1 MEYLLRYP
9 LDLTGRNPDNLIR
22 GESHVLKDM
31 RFRAIAP
38 YYGAFFGDTAVLY
51 DEFNNR
57 PLIRNKDFVTAEVL
71 VDKTSLTGQP
81 VNGIILIINRQVS
94 KNVRI
99 DYQCLGGDNF
109 KNNQSI
115 ENLLKV
121 EHDDYVS
128 YSYTD
133 INKKPESFKPT
144 FHKHSVVE
152 IYGFE
157 YVTYLL
163 ESIRNAVIWK
173 KLDLVKELIGRVD
186 QEIVNMVET
195 NINNSDEAFNK
206 FLSDYRHAFRKEIF
220 DLAFIKNYRPSTQ
233 QEGVA
238 LANGDRVNL
247 TDEAYITI
255 QTISFFKSE
264 LYSFLLAKSKTGL
277 GTEYGLIGNPT
288 KEYLASAPNGTRFF
302 IDSHDVAVK
311 TGQTFDLTV
320 FPDLQAKRT
329 KFTIYKIS
337 NHAAG
342 RGGIFMATNLLTAAT
357 YIGKLA
363 MYGENLLMEWKQL
376 QLASISD
383 QNFADVIN
391 HLGDT
396 TNPHGD
402 TKEDVG
408 FDLLEN
414 LSVATKEDVLA
425 QIAVRKYLTAENLQL
440 YMKGFMAGQVD
451 NNEIKPD
458 PKINVMKRFD
468 IVFSDCGDNLVNSD
482 SRICSIDEIDFS
494 FNVYT
499 QRVKYRNAKRLA
511 ENPEL
516 KDFNPVIYEA
526 FTKLVGSTLSTDH
539 STRTGVK
546 LVNLP
551 EVLSINQTWNFG
563 TLYQGF
569 RSGVYDYETTDPYYD
584 TLLVVRGAKTK
595 PSVNGALELRYIKSH
610 DELLAEYGGVQG
622 LADEFEFQMKKGD
635 YLVCFRAFNKPPEG
649 ASEQAILDFEKKEQV
664 TKIEIFS
671 TGYTFHIDLRTAVFE
686 DFNFITLKEK
696 NSPKVIPSIHYPAP
710 PENWFNNEIPQ
721 EAAGFLSTVI
731 VGKARLGPNAVD
743 IEPDEDL
750 GINTLIENFRDNP
763 SRPGYVNGTLGMTV
777 VKLNNDGTT
786 KVDYPMLVEN
796 MPRDDFYNGILGV
809 SLENDKATAVF
820 QEQLDL
826 VKSVNYNIFLDPFL
840 DVTKVT
846 RPIPY
851 DNLTFSNPYASG
863 NNSVGA
869 TKFDAFIQHMRLG
882 FNRANALDT
891 VSERMNSSKG
901 KLVVKVKNPQ
911 NHSEEFEVEIEE
923 GLRLNRDLFNS
934 LYVNYITNSS
944 RKKYWGQPTTSLPY
958 TELVEI
964 PKKFVNQY
972 KQEYRIIEGDG
983 RRELEKANV
992 SSPENIEIDIIE
1004 VGRLESEHILAGY
1017 EKVQYNALFNNVAIL
1032 KNWRFK
1038 GVREVIDIDKYIA
1051 GERYPTYP
1059 DYNVDRS
1066 VSGTEKDVTIFGVL
1080 DLTFSKEAKYAEG
1093 MYGAK
1098 SFVATAVNDL
1108 QRREIVIKLDDDIYD
1123 QIAREIGESVAGDD
1137 QYQIAEDGF
1146 STFNIMFGE
1155 YNSENHLKF
1164 DRETKKITIDMQ
1176 HVGQDHQS
1184 IFFKHHLKYI
1194 KWNFKVELV
1203 PTIITSVLYPVM
1215 HQNLMKAKATLVSVK
1230 YNNFAKYIRST
1241 DYMKTDFELL
1251 SATVRRVIGYLT
1263 YRTEDYMKTDFEF
1276 INARV
1281 RRVIGYRTTTMDD
1294 YAKAD
1299 FEFLRVT
1306 HRKVVDYIVYRNH
1319 EPELMRS
1326 KFELVEV
1333 KVKTVRIP

>member
-38 YYGAFFGDTAVLY
+38 YYGAFFGDSVMVY
-51 DEFNNR
+51 DESNNR

-128 YSYTD
+128 YSYID
-133 INKKPESFKPT
+133 INKKPETFKPT
-144 FHKHSVVE
+144 FHKHSVAE

-186 QEIVNMVET
+186 QEIANMVEA
-195 NINNSDEAFNK
+195 NINNSDEALNK
-206 FLSDYRHAFRKEIF
+206 FLSDYRHSFRKEIF
-220 DLAFIKNYRPSTQ
+220 DLSFIKNYRPSTQ

-247 TDEAYITI
+247 SDEAYITI

-264 LYSFLLAKSKTGL
+264 LYSFLLGKSKTGI
-277 GTEYGLIGNPT
+277 GAEYGLVGNPT

-302 IDSHDVAVK
+302 IDSHDVAMK

-337 NHAAG
+337 NHASG
-342 RGGIFMATNLLTAAT
+342 RGGIFMATNLITAMT
-357 YIGKLA
+357 YIGKLT
-363 MYGENLLMEWKQL
+363 MHGENLLMEWKQL

-383 QNFADVIN
+383 ESFADVIN

-396 TNPHGD
+396 NNPHRD

-425 QIAVRKYLTAENLQL
+425 QIAIRKYLTAENLQL

-468 IVFSDCGDNLVNSD
+468 IVFSDCGDNLVNTG
-482 SRICSIDEIDFS
+482 SRICSIEEIDFS

-511 ENPEL
+511 ENPHL
-516 KDFNPVIYEA
+516 KDFNPVIYEG
-526 FTKLVGSTLSTDH
+526 FTKLVGNTLSTDH
-539 STRTGVK
+539 STRTGIK

-595 PSVNGALELRYIKSH
+595 PSVNGALELRYIKSY

-622 LADEFEFQMKKGD
+622 IADEFEFQMKKGD
-635 YLVCFRAFNKPPEG
+635 YLVCFNAFNKPPEG
-649 ASEQAILDFEKKEQV
+649 ASEQDILEFEKKEQI

-671 TGYTFHIDLRTAVFE
+671 TGYTFHVDLRSAVFE
-686 DFNFITLKEK
+686 DYNFITLKEK

-710 PENWFNNEIPQ
+710 PENWFNNKIPQ
-721 EAAGFLSTVI
+721 EAGGLVSTVI
-731 VGKARLGPNAVD
+731 IGKARLGPNAVD
-743 IEPDEDL
+743 IEPDENL

-763 SRPGYVNGTLGMTV
+763 RRPGYVNGTLGMTV

-786 KVDYPMLVEN
+786 KVDYPTHIYDL
-796 MPRDDFYNGILGV
+796 PRDDFYNGILGV
-809 SLENDKATAVF
+809 SIENDKATAVF

-826 VKSVNYNIFLDPFL
+826 AKSVNYNIFLDPFL

-851 DNLTFSNPYASG
+851 ENLTFSNPYASG

-869 TKFDAFIQHMRLG
+869 TKFDAFIEYMRLG
-882 FNRANALDT
+882 FNRANALDN

-901 KLVVKVKNPQ
+901 RLLVKVKNPQ
-911 NHSEEFEVEIEE
+911 NHSEEFVVEIEE
-923 GLRLNRDLFNS
+923 GVRLNRELFNS

-944 RKKYWGQPTTSLPY
+944 RKKYWGQPTTTLPY

-964 PKKFVNQY
+964 PKRFVNQY
-972 KQEYRIIEGDG
+972 KQEYRIVEGDG
-983 RRELEKANV
+983 RRVLEKANE

-1004 VGRLESEHILAGY
+1004 VGRLESEYILAGY
-1017 EKVQYNALFNNVAIL
+1017 EEVQYNALFNNVAIL

-1038 GVREVIDIDKYIA
+1038 GIREVIDINKYID
-1051 GERYPTYP
+1051 GERYPIYP

-1066 VSGTEKDVTIFGVL
+1066 LPSDEKDVTIFGVL
-1080 DLTFSKEAKYAEG
+1080 DLSFSKEVKYAEG

-1108 QRREIVIKLDDDIYD
+1108 QHREITITLDDDIYER
-1123 QIAREIGESVAGDD
+1123 IAREIGESVAGEDE
-1137 QYQIAEDGF
+1137 YQIGEDGF
-1146 STFNIMFGE
+1146 STFDIMFGE
-1155 YNSENHLKF
+1155 YNSTNHLKF
-1164 DRETKKITIDMQ
+1164 DRETKKITIDMH
-1176 HVGQDHQS
+1176 HVSHDQQS

-1203 PTIITSVLYPVM
+1203 PTVFTSVPYPVTFEDS
-1215 HQNLMKAKATLVSVK
+1215 MKVKVGFVSAK
-1230 YNNFAKYIRST
+1230 YNNFGHYTKPNEYMTAK
-1241 DYMKTDFELL
+1241 FELVD
-1251 SATVRRVIGYLT
+1251 A
-1263 YRTEDYMKTDFEF
+1263 K
-1276 INARV
+1276 V
-1281 RRVIGYRTTTMDD
+1281 RRVIGYRNTKAEDYMQADFKFKNATVRKVIDYRTTRMED
-1294 YAKAD
+1294 YAQANFK
-1299 FEFLRVT
+1299 FLNVT
-1306 HRKVVDYIVYRNH
+1306 HRKVTDYIVYRNY
-1319 EPELMRS
+1319 EPEHIGA
-1326 KFELVEV
+1326 KFEFTGVTI
-1333 KVKTVRIP
+1333 KTVRLP

>member
-38 YYGAFFGDTAVLY
+38 FYGAFYGDTVVLY
-51 DEFNNR
+51 DETNSR
-57 PLIRNKDFVTAEVL
+57 PLVRNKDFVTAEVL

-94 KNVRI
+94 KHVRI

-128 YSYTD
+128 YSYLD
-133 INKKPESFKPT
+133 INKKPETFKPT
-144 FHKHSVVE
+144 FHKHNVAE

-157 YVTYLL
+157 YLTYLL

-173 KLDLVKELIGRVD
+173 KLDLVKELISKVD
-186 QEIVNMVET
+186 LEITNMIEA
-195 NINNSDEAFNK
+195 NINNTDEAFNK
-206 FLSDYRHAFRKEIF
+206 FLSDYKYAFRKELF
-220 DLAFIKNYRPSTQ
+220 DLSNIKNYRPSTQ

-238 LANGDRVNL
+238 IANGDRVNL
-247 TDEAYITI
+247 TEEAYISI

-264 LYSFLLAKSKTGL
+264 LYSFLLDKSKTGI

-288 KEYLASAPNGTRFF
+288 KEYLANAPNGTRFF

-311 TGQTFDLTV
+311 TDQTFDLTV
-320 FPDLQAKRT
+320 FPDLKAQRT
-329 KFTIYKIS
+329 KFTIYKVS
-337 NHAAG
+337 NHASG
-342 RGGIFMATNLLTAAT
+342 RGGIFMATNLISAVT
-357 YIGKLA
+357 YIGKLS
-363 MYGENLLMEWKQL
+363 MHGENLLMEWKQL
-376 QLASISD
+376 QLASITTE
-383 QNFADVIN
+383 NFADVVN

-396 TNPHGD
+396 TNPHD
-402 TKEDVG
+402 DSKEDVG

-414 LSVATKEDVLA
+414 LSIATKEDVLA
-425 QIAVRKYLTAENLQL
+425 QTKVRKYLTAENLQL

-451 NNEIKPD
+451 SNVIKPD

-468 IVFSDCGDNLVNSD
+468 IVFSDCGDNLVNTG
-482 SRICSIDEIDFS
+482 SRVCSIDEIDFS

-499 QRVKYRNAKRLA
+499 QRVKYRNARRIS

-526 FTKLVGSTLSTDH
+526 FTKLVGNTLSTDH
-539 STRTGVK
+539 STRTGIR

-595 PSVNGALELRYIKSH
+595 PSINGALEVRYVKSH
-610 DELLAEYGGVQG
+610 EELLAEYGGVQG
-622 LADEFEFQMKKGD
+622 VADEFEYQMKKGD

-649 ASEQAILDFEKKEQV
+649 APEHSILDFEQQEQV
-664 TKIEIFS
+664 AKIEIFS

-686 DFNFITLKEK
+686 DYNYITLQEK
-696 NSPKVIPSIHYPAP
+696 NSPKVIPSIHYPVP
-710 PENWFNNEIPQ
+710 PERWFDNETSY
-721 EAAGFLSTVI
+721 EEKGFLSSVI
-731 VGKARLGPNAVD
+731 VGKVRLGGKALD
-743 IEPDEDL
+743 IEPDADL
-750 GINTLIENFRDNP
+750 GINTLIENFRELP
-763 SRPGYVNGTLGMTV
+763 RRPGYVNGTLGMTV

-786 KVDYPMLVEN
+786 EVDYPTLVDN
-796 MPRDDFYNGILGV
+796 MPRDDFYDGILGKD
-809 SLENDKATAVF
+809 LENDKATAVF

-826 VKSVNYNIFLDPFL
+826 AKSVNYNVFLDPFL

-851 DNLTFSNPYASG
+851 ENLTFSNPYASG
-863 NNSVGA
+863 NTSIGA
-869 TKFDAFIQHMRLG
+869 TKFDAFTQYMRLG
-882 FNRANALDT
+882 FNRANALDV

-901 KLVVKVKNPQ
+901 KLFVKVKNPQ
-911 NHSEEFEVEIEE
+911 NPDEEFEVEITE

-934 LYVNYITNSS
+934 LYVNYINNSN

-964 PKKFVNQY
+964 PKRFVNQY
-972 KQEYRIIEGDG
+972 KQEYRIIPGDG
-983 RRELEKANV
+983 RRELEPTNIP
-992 SSPENIEIDIIE
+992 SPENIEIDIIE
-1004 VGRLESEHILAGY
+1004 VGRLEYDYILAGY
-1017 EKVQYNALFNNVAIL
+1017 ERVQYNALFNNVAIL

-1038 GVREVIDIDKYIA
+1038 GVREVIDINKYIA
-1051 GERYPTYP
+1051 GEHYPIYP
-1059 DYNVDRS
+1059 EYNIDRS
-1066 VSGTEKDVTIFGVL
+1066 APETEKPVTIYGIL
-1080 DLTFSKEAKYAEG
+1080 DLTFSKELKYAEG

-1098 SFVATAVNDL
+1098 SFEATAVNDL
-1108 QRREIVIKLDDDIYD
+1108 QRREITITLEDDIYD
-1123 QIAREIGESVAGDD
+1123 QVAREIGESVTGDD
-1137 QYQIAEDGF
+1137 QYQIGDDGF

-1155 YNSENHLKF
+1155 YNSSNHLKF
-1164 DRETKKITIDMQ
+1164 DRETKKITIDME
-1176 HVGQDHQS
+1176 HVGLDQQS
-1184 IFFKHHLKYI
+1184 IFFNHHLKYI
-1194 KWNFKVELV
+1194 KWNFKVELA
-1203 PTIITSVLYPVM
+1203 PTILTSVLYPVM
-1215 HQNLMKAKATLVSVK
+1215 HQDQMTTKASFVGVSFK
-1230 YNNFAKYIRST
+1230 NFAHYIRVN
-1241 DYMKTDFELL
+1241 DHAMTDFKFNMV
-1251 SATVRRVIGYLT
+1251 TVKKMVHAIRFNDST
-1263 YRTEDYMKTDFEF
+1263 TTDFEF

-1281 RRVIGYRTTTMDD
+1281 RRVIGYRTTRMDD
-1294 YAKAD
+1294 YAKTD

-1306 HRKVVDYIVYRNH
+1306 HRKIVDYIVYRNY